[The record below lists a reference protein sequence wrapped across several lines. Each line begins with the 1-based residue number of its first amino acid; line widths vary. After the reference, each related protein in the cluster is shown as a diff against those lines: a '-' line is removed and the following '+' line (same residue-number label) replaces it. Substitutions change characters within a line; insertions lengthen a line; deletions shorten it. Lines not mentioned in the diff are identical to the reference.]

1 MVDSSSTQLITSTLP
16 LKEIFL
22 KNSVMFVRGPNGT
35 MSLQTM
41 SDIQR
46 LLNSLIEL
54 NTMVTEENP
63 AFLPEVDL
71 HSLLTLL
78 VENLFAEMR
87 GGSKDTPQLL
97 DFARRFSSSSRELMK
112 GY

>member
-1 MVDSSSTQLITSTLP
+1 
-16 LKEIFL
+16 
-22 KNSVMFVRGPNGT
+22 MFIRGPNGT

-46 LLNSLIEL
+46 LINSLIEL

-71 HSLLTLL
+71 HSFTYITCRESLCRDEGRIYRHPTVAGLC
-78 VENLFAEMR
+78 
-87 GGSKDTPQLL
+87 SKPP
-97 DFARRFSSSSRELMK
+97 
-112 GY
+112 G